1 MSASGHNQPFKLTAT
16 KCKSVLEFCSRSCE
30 SDDVFWGKNRQMMDI
45 QTLIL
50 FSAASFALA
59 ITPGPDM
66 ILVAARSAAQG
77 RMAGLVTQL
86 GVSVGSA
93 FHAIILALGLSQL
106 FLAIPYAYDLVRYLG
121 AAYLLYLA
129 LQAFTGRDSF
139 SSQSASAKKQTMV
152 VIFRQGF
159 FSNVLNPKVA
169 LFYLALFPQFLD
181 PAQGSV
187 AFQILVLASLF
198 LVIDFAVHGIVI
210 WLAGSMSSLSAN
222 GWGFAKWPRYF
233 LGLIFGGLAARLIF
247 DGQR

>member
-1 MSASGHNQPFKLTAT
+1 
-16 KCKSVLEFCSRSCE
+16 
-30 SDDVFWGKNRQMMDI
+30 MMDI

-50 FSAASFALA
+50 FGAASFALA
-59 ITPGPDM
+59 VTPGPDM

-77 RMAGLVTQL
+77 RTAGWVTQF
-86 GVSVGSA
+86 GVSAGSA

-129 LQAFTGRDSF
+129 WQAFTAPDGGF
-139 SSQSASAKKQTMV
+139 SKSSPAKRLSLS

-181 PAQGSV
+181 PEKGSV
-187 AFQILVLASLF
+187 ALQIMVLAGLF
-198 LVIDFAVHGIVI
+198 LAIDFAVHGVVI
-210 WLAGSMSSLSAN
+210 WLAGSIRSLSAN
-222 GWGFAKWPRYF
+222 RGGFAKWSKYF
-233 LGLIFGGLAARLIF
+233 LGLVFGGLAAKLIF